1 MAKEG
6 SVAQYLLIIAFAAA
20 VVVLGAQELN
30 HRYVRSGNRGGSSG
44 RELVKE
50 LHGEFDVLR
59 GRLGQSQWAAS
70 NNDGESKNTPEP
82 KRETKSAASA
92 PAQKSSKEATSANGG
107 EDKEQLQQ
115 VIDSLVP

>member
-6 SVAQYLLIIAFAAA
+6 SFGKYLLIVVFAAG
-20 VVVLGAQELN
+20 VVILGAKELN
-30 HRYVRSGNRGGSSG
+30 RRYVRSGNRSGASG

-59 GRLGQSQWAAS
+59 ARLGQSEVAAAK
-70 NNDGESKNTPEP
+70 DEEEPKNTPEP
-82 KRETKSAASA
+82 KREGKAPA
-92 PAQKSSKEATSANGG
+92 PAQQKTSKDSSSSNGG
-107 EDKEQLQQ
+107 EDKEQMQK